1 MRISQR
7 KAKIGADMNSNVRMI
22 LGIVAGV
29 VVGGLVVFLV
39 ESAGHAMFPPPVGT
53 DLSNPEAMKTLIA
66 SLPAGAIVM
75 LLLGWFLGALAGAV
89 TAKVI
94 AKREMA
100 AWIVGVIFV
109 ALTASN
115 FIYIPHPVWMMAAGV
130 ALPLLAAW
138 IVTRMRRSADVG

>member
-94 AKREMA
+94 AKRDMA

-138 IVTRMRRSADVG
+138 IATRMRRSADVG

>member
-1 MRISQR
+1 
-7 KAKIGADMNSNVRMI
+7 MI
-22 LGIVAGV
+22 LGIVAGL

-94 AKREMA
+94 AKRDMA

-115 FIYIPHPVWMMAAGV
+115 FIYIPHPVWMMAAGA

-138 IVTRMRRSADVG
+138 IATRVRRSADVG

>member
-138 IVTRMRRSADVG
+138 IATRMRRSADVG

>member
-53 DLSNPEAMKTLIA
+53 DLSNPEAMKTLIV
-66 SLPAGAIVM
+66 SLPAGGIVM

-138 IVTRMRRSADVG
+138 IATRMRRSTDVG

>member
-94 AKREMA
+94 AKRDMA

-138 IVTRMRRSADVG
+138 IATRVRRSADVG